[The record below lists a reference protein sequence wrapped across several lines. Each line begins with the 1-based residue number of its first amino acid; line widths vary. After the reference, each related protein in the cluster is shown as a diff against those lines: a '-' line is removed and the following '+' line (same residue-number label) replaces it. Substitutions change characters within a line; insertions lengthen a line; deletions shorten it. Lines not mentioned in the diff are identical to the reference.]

1 MPSGESGS
9 IDREIQVELRGNG
22 ADVELE
28 AFTWMGTRWAIN
40 SMGRRWASGGEQ
52 HYLVMVQ
59 GDRVFEL
66 ARSEETQQWWIVRRP
81 EDFGPKRKAM

>member
-1 MPSGESGS
+1 MELGS
-9 IDREIQVELRGNG
+9 KG
-22 ADVELE
+22 ADVRLE
-28 AFTWMGTRWAIN
+28 AFTWKGTRWAIN
-40 SMGRRWASGGEQ
+40 SIGRSWSSSGER

-66 ARSEETQQWWIVRRP
+66 AMSEETQMWRIVRRP